1 LQCKSRDSCSCKRST
16 CGQVFSW
23 SATATTSLVACCLL
37 PAAMLLFIFQR
48 RNSVAIQTSCF
59 LFFGPPLIA
68 ICNNM
73 LLNNFR
79 IFSCL
84 ILFIFV
90 AFLVCNSSICLL
102 FAASFCCLHFNVSLG
117 TLRKYLPFYCEY
129 LYRHGSQPRIL
140 MFN

>member
-1 LQCKSRDSCSCKRST
+1 VQVPWLMLLQKEHL
-16 CGQVFSW
+16 W
-23 SATATTSLVACCLL
+23 SSIFLECNCNNIECCMFACC
-37 PAAMLLFIFQR
+37 QR
-48 RNSVAIQTSCF
+48 QCCSSYFSGATLSPSKTSCF